1 MLGGA
6 GLGNHDVRRGRVAST
21 DQLQVGDE
29 ATLAPIAS
37 PTAVALLAHGSKR
50 GTATELGMHA
60 IRQRLQDRLPQ
71 VLVGLAFFEFLHP
84 TLEELVREFAGRG
97 IARVVVQPYFL
108 FDGKEITLDIPE
120 ELERVAAAV
129 PGVALAQAGSL
140 GVDDR
145 LVDHVAR
152 RVEGALRGLCQY
164 KPVAG
169 RLPSTRD
176 RGTVGV
182 VLCNR
187 GSRRQYDPGD
197 RLRELCAA
205 LSARLG
211 QGTLVEPAQAENGG
225 EDLTIEAAARRLVAA
240 GTERVVVVP
249 YLHFPGKVLFVN
261 IAPAVQ
267 KAQAEHPL
275 AKFYLAW
282 TLCANDAAIDICVDR
297 ILQTG
302 LIAPPSA

>member
-1 MLGGA
+1 MVSLGRPHGGEGGQSPDA
-6 GLGNHDVRRGRVAST
+6 
-21 DQLQVGDE
+21 
-29 ATLAPIAS
+29 AP

-50 GTATELGMHA
+50 GAATELGMRA
-60 IRQRLQDRLPQ
+60 IRQRLQERLPH
-71 VLVGLAFFEFLHP
+71 VPVGLAFFEFLHP
-84 TLEELVREFAGRG
+84 TLEELARDLAGRG
-97 IARVVVQPYFL
+97 VARIVVQPYFL

-129 PGVALAQAGSL
+129 PGVTLAQAGSL

-145 LVDHVAR
+145 LIDHVAR

-169 RLPSTRD
+169 RLPSARD
-176 RGTVGV
+176 RGNVGV

-197 RLRELCAA
+197 RLRALCAA
-205 LSARLG
+205 LAARRG
-211 QGTLVEPAQAENGG
+211 PGALVEPAQAENGG
-225 EDLTIEAAARRLVAA
+225 EELTIEAAARRLVAA
-240 GTERVVVVP
+240 GATRIVVVP
-249 YLHFPGKVLFVN
+249 YLHFPGKVLFAN
-261 IAPAVQ
+261 IAPAVRR
-267 KAQAEHPL
+267 AQVEHPA

-302 LIAPPSA
+302 LVALPPG

>member
-1 MLGGA
+1 MASA
-6 GLGNHDVRRGRVAST
+6 G
-21 DQLQVGDE
+21 QLQGANE
-29 ATLAPIAS
+29 ATSADAQP

-50 GTATELGMHA
+50 GSATELGMGT
-60 IRQRLQDRLPQ
+60 IRQQLQERLRHIP
-71 VLVGLAFFEFLHP
+71 VGLAFFEFLHP
-84 TLEELVREFAGRG
+84 TLEELVSAFAGRG
-97 IARVVVQPYFL
+97 IARIVVQPYFL
-108 FDGKEITLDIPE
+108 FDGKEIRFDIPE
-120 ELERVAAAV
+120 EIKRIAAAF
-129 PGVALAQAGSL
+129 PGVALVQAGSL
-140 GVDDR
+140 GVYAR
-145 LVDHVAR
+145 LVEHVAQ

-169 RLPSTRD
+169 RLPSVRD

-205 LSARLG
+205 LAARLG
-211 QGTLVEPAQAENGG
+211 PGALVEPAQAENGG

-240 GTERVVVVP
+240 GAVRVVVVP

-267 KAQAEHPL
+267 RAQAEHPG

-302 LIAPPSA
+302 LTASPSA